1 MTVKLNTVN
10 NTYDEVPY
18 QSYPYAPSQ
27 PENLRTLGILFGM
40 TPPAIETARVLELG
54 CAEGGNLI
62 PHALNYPKAKFLGVD
77 FSKVQIDAGIKHI
90 KALGLKNIEL
100 RHCSITDIDESFG
113 KFDYIIC
120 HGVISWVPD
129 FVRDKI
135 LEVSSKNLTPNGIA
149 YISYNTLP
157 GWNMIRTIRDM
168 MLYHTKG
175 YDNPIE
181 KVSQSRLL
189 LNFVKDS
196 LEGKQ
201 TPYAEVLKRE
211 ADLISQQG
219 DNYLR
224 HDHLEEDNKQFY
236 FNEFM
241 GEAAKHGL
249 QYLADSSLSNMYI
262 GNMPQSVAE
271 RLQGLNDIIRTEQY
285 MDFITNRRFR
295 STLLC
300 HKDVALNRSLNI
312 NAVKQFAL
320 SFNIIPE
327 KPENEIDLHSN
338 ETIKFFFENNKDN
351 YISVETPALKASI
364 YVFSE
369 YINNPLSFDEVVE
382 KATKK
387 LKSSSMKEV
396 IEAELL
402 NNLMNLVIK
411 GFVHLSLISGKKD
424 KVKLDKP
431 KLSKFALYQAVN
443 TTNNWVTN
451 LRHAGI
457 AINNFD
463 KFAMKYMDGT
473 KSREDIVNALIEET
487 KNGKIAI
494 NKEGKQ
500 VKNESEIRKELV
512 SFLDNA
518 IDKMSNKALFV

>member
-10 NTYDEVPY
+10 NTYDELPY
-18 QSYPYAPSQ
+18 QSYPYAQSQ
-27 PENLRTLGILFGM
+27 PENLRTLGVLFGM
-40 TPPAIETARVLELG
+40 NPPALETAKVLELG
-54 CAEGGNLI
+54 CAEGSNLI
-62 PHALNYPKAKFLGVD
+62 PHAINYPKAKFVGVD
-77 FSKVQIDAGIKHI
+77 FSKVQIDNGRRHI
-90 KALGLKNIEL
+90 EALGLKNIEL

-120 HGVISWVPD
+120 HGVISWVPA

-135 LEVSSKNLTPNGIA
+135 FEVSSKNLTPNGIA

-175 YDNPIE
+175 FDSPVD

-196 LEGKQ
+196 LEGQQ
-201 TPYAEVLKRE
+201 TPYADVLKKE
-211 ADLISQQG
+211 ANLLSQQS
-219 DNYLR
+219 DHYLR

-241 GEAAKHGL
+241 GEAVKHGL
-249 QYLADSSLSNMYI
+249 QYLSDCSLPSMYV
-262 GNMPQSVAE
+262 GNMPQSVIDK
-271 RLQGLNDIIRTEQY
+271 LQGLNDIVRTEQY

-300 HKDVALNRSLNI
+300 HKDIPLNRSLNVDS
-312 NAVKQFAL
+312 VKQFAL
-320 SFNIIPE
+320 SFNVTPE
-327 KPENEIDLHSN
+327 KPEIDADLNGS
-338 ETIKFFFENNKDN
+338 EAIKFFFENNKDN
-351 YISVETPALKASI
+351 YVSAGSPGLKASL

-369 YINNPLSFDEVVE
+369 YVNNPLSFNEVVE

-387 LKSSSMKEV
+387 LKSVKKEV
-396 IEAELL
+396 VEAELL
-402 NNLMNLVIK
+402 NNMMNLVIK
-411 GFVHLSLISGKKD
+411 GYVNLSLISGNKD

-431 KLSKFALYQAVN
+431 KLSKLAMYQATG

-451 LRHAGI
+451 LRHGII
-457 AINNFD
+457 AINHFD

-473 KSREDIVNALIEET
+473 KSQEDIVNALTQEA
-487 KNGKIAI
+487 KSGKMTI

-500 VKNESEIRKELV
+500 IEKEAEIKKELAA
-512 SFLDNA
+512 FLDNA
-518 IDKMSNKALFV
+518 IEKMSKQALFV